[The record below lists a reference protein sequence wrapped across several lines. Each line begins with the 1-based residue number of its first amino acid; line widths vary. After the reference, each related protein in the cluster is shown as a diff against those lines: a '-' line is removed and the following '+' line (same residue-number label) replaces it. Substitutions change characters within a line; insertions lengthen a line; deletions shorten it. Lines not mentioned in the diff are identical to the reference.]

1 MMANPKSDRPI
12 VPPPKTVWVC
22 QYRSCAAQGSA
33 DTLKA
38 FQEAKVPGYTIEA
51 CDCQGQCSSG
61 PTVRIGADDTTDE
74 TWYCQVKPSDVPKIV
89 ERHFQRGEQIEEKLN
104 PRIHLRFYF

>member
-1 MMANPKSDRPI
+1 MANTSSDRPI
-12 VPPPKTVWVC
+12 VPAPKTVWVC

-38 FQEAKVPGYTIEA
+38 FQDASVPGYAIEA

-61 PTVRIGADDTTDE
+61 PTVRIGADDTTEE
-74 TWYCQVKPSDVPKIV
+74 TWYCQVKLTDVPRIV
-89 ERHFQRGEQIEEKLN
+89 EQHLKRGEQLEEKLN
-104 PRIHLRFYF
+104 SRIHRRFYF

>member
-1 MMANPKSDRPI
+1 MANTKSDRPI

-33 DTLKA
+33 ETLKA
-38 FQEAKVPGYTIEA
+38 FQESGVSGYEIEA

-61 PTVRIGADDTTDE
+61 PTVRIGADDTIEE

-89 ERHFQRGEQIEEKLN
+89 KQHLKDGKQLEEKLN
-104 PRIHLRFYF
+104 SRIHLRFYF